1 MCVCVCERERERE
14 RYPEWNILS
23 SLKRNDILP
32 FAATWMDLEDT
43 MPSDVSWKETNTL
56 GFHFYEETK
65 KHKQTHR
72 YREQTSGCQ
81 RGVEWG
87 DEGN

>member
-1 MCVCVCERERERE
+1 
-14 RYPEWNILS
+14 
-23 SLKRNDILP
+23 
-32 FAATWMDLEDT
+32 MDLEDT